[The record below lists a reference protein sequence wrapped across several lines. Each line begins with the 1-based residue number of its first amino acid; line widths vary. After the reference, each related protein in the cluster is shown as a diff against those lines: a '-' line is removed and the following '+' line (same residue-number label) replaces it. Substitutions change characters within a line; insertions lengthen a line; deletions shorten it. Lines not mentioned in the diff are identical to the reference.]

1 MHNQEQGTKF
11 IPVSNITLSVT
22 RYHIINNFT
31 GIGATSSCF
40 GVSSS
45 KSHELLFAIN
55 EIINTHKRM
64 WIYFVFP
71 LQVWIKLASVVPTK
85 QYELLTTGLKA

>member
-1 MHNQEQGTKF
+1 
-11 IPVSNITLSVT
+11 
-22 RYHIINNFT
+22 
-31 GIGATSSCF
+31 
-40 GVSSS
+40 
-45 KSHELLFAIN
+45 
-55 EIINTHKRM
+55 M